1 MVYAEDKQDAFGV
14 VFNKA
19 SEIDFEGRF
28 KENGEIV
35 HNEIPASLRVRVDI
49 LVEDFFQA
57 VICLDGE
64 SGACRV
70 FSLQDGGQF
79 FSEVNTGVISEIA
92 LGEDKAL
99 MIKRL
104 DHTSHCLGPE
114 GITAI
119 KTRKC
124 EPPLV
129 SFTRSG
135 SPKPSKENE
144 SKVQTARTA
153 IV

>member
-1 MVYAEDKQDAFGV
+1 MVYAEDEQDALGV
-14 VFNKA
+14 VFNET

-28 KENGEIV
+28 KENGV
-35 HNEIPASLRVRVDI
+35 VLQSEIPATLLVRVDI

-57 VICLDGE
+57 VVCLDGE
-64 SGACRV
+64 SGACGV

-92 LGEDKAL
+92 LGEDKTL
-99 MIKRL
+99 MIERL
-104 DHTSHCLGPE
+104 DHTSHCPGPE

-144 SKVQTARTA
+144 SKVITARTA

>member
-1 MVYAEDKQDAFGV
+1 MVYAEDEQDALGV
-14 VFNKA
+14 VFNET

-28 KENGEIV
+28 KENSEVFQGEV
-35 HNEIPASLRVRVDI
+35 PASLLVRVDI

-57 VICLDGE
+57 VVCLDGE
-64 SGACRV
+64 SGAGRV

-79 FSEVNTGVISEIA
+79 FSEVHTRVISEIT
-92 LGEDKAL
+92 LGENKTL

-104 DHTSHCLGPE
+104 DHTSHCPGPE

-129 SFTRSG
+129 SSTQSG
-135 SPKPSKENE
+135 SPKPSKET
-144 SKVQTARTA
+144 SQK
-153 IV
+153 